1 MRFFNTIFGS
11 KSDDNSSNLNWN
23 QLSELSQLDTIVE
36 NSATRTQVIFKH
48 STRCGISRAVLKQF
62 EKKVIED
69 ADLYYLD
76 LLSYRA
82 ISNELAQKF
91 NVIHQSPQLLVIK
104 DGKVTA
110 HDSHY
115 DLLSV
120 EIS

>member
-104 DGKVTA
+104 DGVVVA

-120 EIS
+120 EI